1 MMTTNFS
8 SLMLI
13 EKLAPDTPDWLF
25 VLVTVMTL
33 GISFGFLIWGVVL
46 EIKLL
51 RDYRNIEV
59 SSKEK
64 WRKAI
69 ILALLQTSM
78 IPLLGLAQP
87 IMSPHPNQFPV
98 FPLICGVFWIAI
110 LPFAILYKKWRVEMR
125 LKLS

>member
-1 MMTTNFS
+1 MMTTNFHS
-8 SLMLI
+8 IILI
-13 EKLAPDTPDWLF
+13 AKLAPNTPHWAL
-25 VLVTVMTL
+25 VLVTAMTI

-46 EIKLL
+46 EIKLP

-87 IMSPHPNQFPV
+87 IMSPQPNQFPV
-98 FPLICGVFWIAI
+98 FPLICGGFWIAI

-125 LKLS
+125 LKFS

>member
-1 MMTTNFS
+1 MMTANLHTI
-8 SLMLI
+8 MLI
-13 EKLAPDTPDWLF
+13 AKLAPDTPHWLLI
-25 VLVTVMTL
+25 LVTAMTL

-51 RDYRNIEV
+51 RDYRNVEV
-59 SSKEK
+59 SPKEK

-87 IMSPHPNQFPV
+87 IMSPQPGQFPG
-98 FPLICGVFWIAI
+98 FPLICGGFWIAI
-110 LPFAILYKKWRVEMR
+110 LPFAILYKKWRVETWLR
-125 LKLS
+125 LS